1 MSQQLLEPQAPSS
14 GFNALAFELK
24 HYEDYQRLNTPY
36 YEVIGRFDHNDGIH
50 KFLLLADCFQ
60 AGEYYKDP
68 WGSDWI
74 GKSFCNGNSKEVL
87 FSTRDL
93 AVAYLKRQY
102 AASC

>member
-1 MSQQLLEPQAPSS
+1 MAQQLLEPQAPSLN
-14 GFNALAFELK
+14 FDALAFEIK

-36 YEVIGRFDHNDGIH
+36 YEILSDYDYNDGIN
-50 KFLLLADCFQ
+50 KFTLLADCFV
-60 AGEYYKDP
+60 AGQYYRDP
-68 WGSDWI
+68 WGSDWV
-74 GKSFCNGNSKEVL
+74 GKSFCNGNTEEVL